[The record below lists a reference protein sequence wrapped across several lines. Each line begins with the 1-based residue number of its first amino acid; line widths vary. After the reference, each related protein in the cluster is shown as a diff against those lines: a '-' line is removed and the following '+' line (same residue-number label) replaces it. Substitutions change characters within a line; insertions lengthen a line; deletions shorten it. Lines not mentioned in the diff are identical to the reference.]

1 MLRMRAISLVYM
13 PGMLLGSISLF
24 WMPLGDNRHQEK
36 NASTYLCMC
45 QKKKR
50 RDVGDTGESLW

>member
-1 MLRMRAISLVYM
+1 MLQMQVISLVYM

-36 NASTYLCMC
+36 NASTYLCMR

-50 RDVGDTGESLW
+50 RYVGDTGESHC